1 VHTLLAR
8 QIRNCFGEIAPSD
21 PQYAAFIAVIDA
33 AYQAA
38 DADRALLEHSIELAS
53 AELLE
58 RNAQLERDI
67 ESIKRLELELFQ
79 AEKLR
84 AVGQLAA
91 GIAHEI
97 NTPIQYV
104 GDSVSFLKGAF
115 TDITEFNA
123 RALALCSKL
132 EDGEATR
139 DSFKVLRSAAEELD
153 LDYLRDETPTAF
165 ERTLDGIRRVAQIVA
180 AMKELGRIDQSE
192 KVSTDLARCIE
203 NALTVVRNQLKY
215 VADVQV
221 ALEPVPPVSCHPA
234 ELSQVLLNLLV
245 NAAHAIEERCQKENL
260 RGCVRV
266 VLHQQG
272 PDLVISVSDNGC
284 GIPDALK
291 GRIFEPFFTTK
302 AVGKGTGQ
310 GLAIS
315 RTIMEKQGGSLS
327 FESKVNE
334 GTTFFVKLPLGA
346 KPPDVSELTGRDEG
360 SHASSDGPSS
370 LQK

>member
-1 VHTLLAR
+1 MHTLLAR
-8 QIRNCFGEIAPSD
+8 QIRNCFGESAPSD
-21 PQYAAFIAVIDA
+21 PKYGAFIAVIDA

-58 RNAQLERDI
+58 RNVQLERDI

-104 GDSVSFLKGAF
+104 GDSLSFLKDAF
-115 TDITEFNA
+115 ADITEFHT
-123 RALALCSKL
+123 RALGICSKF
-132 EDGEATR
+132 EDDEVV
-139 DSFKVLRSAAEELD
+139 SESLKVLRRAAEELD
-153 LDYLRDETPTAF
+153 IDYLRDETPKAF
-165 ERTLDGIRRVAQIVA
+165 DRTLDGIRRVAQIVA
-180 AMKELGRIDQSE
+180 AMKELGRVDQSE

-203 NALTVVRNQLKY
+203 NALTIVQNQLKY

-221 ALEPVPPVSCHPA
+221 ELEPVPPVPCHPA

-245 NAAHAIEERCQKENL
+245 NAAHAIGERYQAENL

-266 VLHQQG
+266 VLQQQG
-272 PDLVISVSDNGC
+272 PDVVIIVSDNGC

-291 GRIFEPFFTTK
+291 VRIFEPFFTTK

-310 GLAIS
+310 GLPIS
-315 RTIMEKQGGSLS
+315 RMIMEKQGGSLT

-334 GTTFFVKLPLGA
+334 GTTFFVRLPLDA
-346 KPPDVSELTGRDEG
+346 
-360 SHASSDGPSS
+360 
-370 LQK
+370 